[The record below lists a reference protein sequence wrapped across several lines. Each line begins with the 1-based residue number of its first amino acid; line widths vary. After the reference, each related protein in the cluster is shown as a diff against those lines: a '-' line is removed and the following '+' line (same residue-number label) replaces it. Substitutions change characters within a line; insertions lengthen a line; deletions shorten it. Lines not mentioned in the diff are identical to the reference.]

1 VPSSFSAGTGTIVGG
16 TGAGE
21 ATAAAAALAAY
32 PSGTVNRVVP
42 LSDGQHN
49 VHMIAVNAVRA
60 AHAGGRMTV

>member
-21 ATAAAAALAAY
+21 ATAAAAK
-32 PSGTVNRVVP
+32 RVVR